1 MKISELSRLPKG
13 FQESIIERSNI
24 KCAISNCNLFI
35 KYAKKCN
42 KYYKETKEKHWIITG
57 QNSLIPYYKQ
67 LLSIEHLA
75 NKYHLL
81 FKEEYYKTKLLAEKL
96 LNI

>member
-1 MKISELSRLPKG
+1 MKIPELSKLPKG

-24 KCAISNCNLFI
+24 KSAISNCNSFI
-35 KYAKKCN
+35 EYAKKCN
-42 KYYKETKEKHWIITG
+42 KYYKETKNKEWIETG
-57 QNSLIPYYKQ
+57 QNSLIPHYEK
-67 LLSIEHLA
+67 LLSVEYLA

-81 FKEEYYKTKLLAEKL
+81 FNEEYYKTKLIAEKL